1 MREQQNLPPFD
12 HAFASFPLKAE
23 GEGVDLLC
31 LIKQLLVR
39 AGGLTLASLCSLPL
53 DANTLVYHG
62 LLF

>member
-39 AGGLTLASLCSLPL
+39 AGGLTLARGAFALCL
-53 DANTLVYHG
+53 
-62 LLF
+62 